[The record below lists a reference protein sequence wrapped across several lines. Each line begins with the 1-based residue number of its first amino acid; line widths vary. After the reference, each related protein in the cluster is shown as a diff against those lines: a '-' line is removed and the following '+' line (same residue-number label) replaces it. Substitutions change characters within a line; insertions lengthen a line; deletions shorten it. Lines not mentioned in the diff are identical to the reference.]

1 MSEVSAAA
9 AKAFIAMAP
18 EHKVLMGFIQ
28 NQELVM
34 LQCEFPFD
42 RIDFSKGNGVE
53 RLALLFMRNKNWYT
67 LGSP

>member
-18 EHKVLMGFIQ
+18 EHKVLMAHGFHSKPGA
-28 NQELVM
+28 L
-34 LQCEFPFD
+34 D

-53 RLALLFMRNKNWYT
+53 GWPCCSCATKIGYS

>member
-18 EHKVLMGFIQ
+18 EHKVIMGFFE
-28 NQELVM
+28 NQCNREW
-34 LQCEFPFD
+34 
-42 RIDFSKGNGVE
+42 SG

>member
-18 EHKVLMGFIQ
+18 EHKVLTGFIQ

-34 LQCEFPFD
+34 LQFEFPLDWIYFQ
-42 RIDFSKGNGVE
+42 KGMEWKGWPCCSCTT
-53 RLALLFMRNKNWYT
+53 KIGT
-67 LGSP
+67 P

>member
-18 EHKVLMGFIQ
+18 EHKVIMGFIQ
-28 NQELVM
+28 NPELVM
-34 LQCEFPFD
+34 LQCEFPLD
-42 RIDFSKGNGVE
+42 WSDAKGNGVE
-53 RLALLFMRNKNWYT
+53 GWSFCSCA

>member
-34 LQCEFPFD
+34 LQCEFPLIGLIFQ
-42 RIDFSKGNGVE
+42 KGMEWKGWPCCSCATKIVH
-53 RLALLFMRNKNWYT
+53 

>member
-1 MSEVSAAA
+1 
-9 AKAFIAMAP
+9 MAP

-34 LQCEFPFD
+34 LQCQFPFD